1 MTFLSQN
8 QECLRDSS
16 VTLDL
21 SESVQSILGRGL
33 SLLLL
38 AAYSTFFSKVRVVV
52 SCLPQSLIPEA
63 FDVQQLRHVLTG
75 CFPQREDS

>member
-8 QECLRDSS
+8 QERLRDSS

-38 AAYSTFFSKVRVVV
+38 AAYSTFFIKMRVVF
-52 SCLPQSLIPEA
+52 SCLPPVSHPRS
-63 FDVQQLRHVLTG
+63 F
-75 CFPQREDS
+75 

>member
-21 SESVQSILGRGL
+21 SESVQSVLGRGL

-38 AAYSTFFSKVRVVV
+38 AAYSTFFIKMRVVV
-52 SCLPQSLIPEA
+52 FLPALSLSSQKLLM
-63 FDVQQLRHVLTG
+63 F
-75 CFPQREDS
+75 SN